1 MANPLVSI
9 CVPTYNRAS
18 SLRDSLTSAC
28 RQTYAP
34 IEILISD
41 NCSDDDTEQV
51 CREIMQ
57 TDSRVRYVRQPRN
70 IGLHGNHNACI
81 DESRG
86 EFICFFHDHDERSLD
101 IVNEYVSF
109 MQRYPEAGVV
119 SSDWD
124 LIGGAGEVLGVRE
137 FPVGPITPGLKY
149 IGQTIRSGRSS
160 IGLPGAMIRRSA
172 LGAIRFDEQGHIGF
186 GDFVVWF
193 QLAEKASVGHIR
205 RRLWSWRQHRQSL
218 SARKIVSWTRD
229 YYESLGG
236 YCDGHLT
243 RWPDHVV
250 TVERWKTDIRRF
262 LFWALVF
269 ELGLC
274 FRKKASPDAKEVHDP
289 TLFEI
294 MDYTLTDEELREVL
308 QQLQRYRTGLVQGV
322 AWPVIKLLMGMKLT
336 GPLAWATYHVSSVR
350 SILGLR

>member
-9 CVPTYNRAS
+9 CVPTYNRAA
-18 SLRDSLTSAC
+18 SLRDSLASAC
-28 RQTYAP
+28 RQSYAP

-41 NCSDDDTEQV
+41 NCSDDGTEDV
-51 CREIMQ
+51 CRELMQ
-57 TDSRVRYVRQPRN
+57 ADSRIRYLRQPRN

-101 IVNEYVSF
+101 LVTEYVSF
-109 MQRYPEAGVV
+109 MRQYPEAGVV
-119 SSDWD
+119 SSDWN
-124 LIGGAGEVLGVRE
+124 LIGAGGEILGVRE
-137 FPVGPITPGLKY
+137 FAVRPVTPGLEY
-149 IGQTIRSGRSS
+149 IQRTIKSGRSS

-172 LGAIRFDEQGHIGF
+172 LGDIRFDEQGHIGF

-193 QLAEKASVGHIR
+193 KLAERASAGHIR

-229 YYESLGG
+229 YDENISA

-243 RWPDHVV
+243 RWPDHAKLVDQ
-250 TVERWKTDIRRF
+250 WKTNMRQW
-262 LFWALVF
+262 LFWALAF

-274 FRKKASPDAKEVHDP
+274 LRKQASATVKAGGDP

-294 MDYTLTDEELREVL
+294 MDYTLTHEEQGQVL
-308 QQLQRYRTGLVQGV
+308 EQLQRYQTGALQGTV
-322 AWPVIKLLMGMKLT
+322 LSTINVLMRANIT
-336 GPLAWATYHVSSVR
+336 WPLAWATHHVTSLR